1 MNDKTLK
8 GKRVIQILVLT
19 IAMTLRPPALSQE
32 YVKQSSSRFCQPRTR
47 CTDYEACYINNVVQP
62 CAWGRGGVALSAV
75 FFEHGT
81 FYLEWL
87 SEDEIEVIYGDK
99 KQYKTKATLEL
110 KDGNHVYKLADGV
123 IFQHPSWII
132 TPDSAG
138 EEVLP

>member
-8 GKRVIQILVLT
+8 GKRVIQILALT
-19 IAMTLRPPALSQE
+19 IAMTLSSPALSQE

-47 CTDYEACYINNVVQP
+47 CTDYEACYINQVAQP
-62 CAWGRGGVALSAV
+62 CAWGRGGAALSAV

-87 SEDEIEVIYGDK
+87 SEDDIQVFYGDK
-99 KQYKTKATLEL
+99 KQYKTSATVDL
-110 KDGNHVYKLADGV
+110 KDGHRIYRLADGV
-123 IFQHPSWII
+123 TIRHPSWT
-132 TPDSAG
+132 TPLHLAG